1 MLPNVFSSAQCSVL
15 CTFSTK
21 FEVSALVFL
30 FSRFPLSFFNSIIKV
45 IVVVVVG
52 RFAVYPSIR
61 RLKLPSL
68 FSFIFLVA
76 QIWLDSLFFI
86 FASHFSLSFLLFQ
99 TTFCCCCCVWLLT
112 ARFSLI
118 GRKNTRSSC
127 KYLNFY
133 LGCCC
138 CCYRSLPHTQADR
151 QLIWYRLNWK
161 KGKREIEKLKK
172 KKTSVKLELRREG
185 CCFLLPPPLP
195 FSHLF
200 IFSYLNVCFS
210 LRQVFISIYFYFS
223 SRV

>member
-76 QIWLDSLFFI
+76 QIWLDSLFF
-86 FASHFSLSFLLFQ
+86 FFLLPSSLSFLLFQ

-118 GRKNTRSSC
+118 GRK
-127 KYLNFY
+127 KYEKQLQIFKF
-133 LGCCC
+133 LF
-138 CCYRSLPHTQADR
+138 RLLLLLLSFVATHTGR
-151 QLIWYRLNWK
+151 
-161 KGKREIEKLKK
+161 
-172 KKTSVKLELRREG
+172 
-185 CCFLLPPPLP
+185 
-195 FSHLF
+195 
-200 IFSYLNVCFS
+200 
-210 LRQVFISIYFYFS
+210 
-223 SRV
+223 